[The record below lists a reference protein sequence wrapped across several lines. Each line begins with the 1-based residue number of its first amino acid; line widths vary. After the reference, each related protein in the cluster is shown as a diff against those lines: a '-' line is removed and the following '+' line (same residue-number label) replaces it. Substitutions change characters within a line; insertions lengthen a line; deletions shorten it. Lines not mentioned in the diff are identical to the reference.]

1 MCLHPLNARDVLG
14 KGRKLHYTWL
24 GIRASLDVCLHLLS
38 NGYALLVD
46 WGREGGIISSQSVPW
61 DFFHQALNF
70 VSSSMMCLSACV
82 SGELH

>member
-14 KGRKLHYTWL
+14 KGRKLNYTWL

-38 NGYALLVD
+38 DEEERVASLACRVCHGAPFI
-46 WGREGGIISSQSVPW
+46 RPRTS
-61 DFFHQALNF
+61 
-70 VSSSMMCLSACV
+70 VSSSIMCLSACV